1 MQMNQFYHQKN
12 LCQNLNIFL
21 SRLCLATTLATLTK
35 SEDLLK
41 VTQPTEFKSTA
52 HCIFLLIKLQRV
64 MDTSQKIT
72 QKKNPRENA
81 NFLSICFFW
90 WMNSLLG
97 EGYRKELEMEDLF
110 EVRKQDESEIL
121 GDRLERFD
129 QDLECHC
136 CTVLFRNWFKELEKA
151 ELKKK
156 ENKSEYNPSL
166 FKALFKTFGP
176 YYCFLG
182 IFTLFEE
189 CIIRVFQPLFMGIN
203 I

>member
-1 MQMNQFYHQKN
+1 
-12 LCQNLNIFL
+12 
-21 SRLCLATTLATLTK
+21 
-35 SEDLLK
+35 
-41 VTQPTEFKSTA
+41 
-52 HCIFLLIKLQRV
+52 

-129 QDLECHC
+129 
-136 CTVLFRNWFKELEKA
+136 
-151 ELKKK
+151 
-156 ENKSEYNPSL
+156 
-166 FKALFKTFGP
+166 
-176 YYCFLG
+176 
-182 IFTLFEE
+182 
-189 CIIRVFQPLFMGIN
+189 
-203 I
+203 